1 MLGLLLDTEEYRN
14 GFASGLGRQIPI
26 FSLVKK
32 PAHSWCGALL
42 HLCYSTTTMADWDVE
57 RVYYREEPEIK
68 THESIWKTSKLSKSL
83 FLFFR

>member
-1 MLGLLLDTEEYRN
+1 MLGLQLDTEEYRN

-26 FSLVKK
+26 FSLVKNQ
-32 PAHSWCGALL
+32 PTVDVL
-42 HLCYSTTTMADWDVE
+42 YSTCATPPPWRIGMS